1 MTGHMPSSWRHHAW
15 VQSWGTLCSE
25 GLAWWAAPLLA
36 LIPGWLRVGRVCRAS
51 EWLSRIWPCGLSSPC
66 HLGPHLFA
74 SGTLAGMSWR
84 LQRAAASSNPLQFPC
99 PPPLRETMHVLCS
112 LAHLADTEA
121 GRGSLDSQRGGGGGA
136 GRKELGA
143 IPGWARVGQGQCQGV
158 RGRIH
163 HPFHALSLCSLQPKA
178 VSLTHSCLSP
188 CFPNARGKSSCCC
201 PLPSPVRSSGLVVST
216 TRACLRGW
224 AV

>member
-36 LIPGWLRVGRVCRAS
+36 LIPGWLRVGRVCQAS

-66 HLGPHLFA
+66 HLDPHLFV

-84 LQRAAASSNPLQFPC
+84 LQRAAASSNPLRFPC

-121 GRGSLDSQRGGGGGA
+121 GRGSLDSQRGGGGAAGRGCGQEGTGSHSRVGKGGTRAVSGGA
-136 GRKELGA
+136 GKDTPP
-143 IPGWARVGQGQCQGV
+143 ISCP
-158 RGRIH
+158 
-163 HPFHALSLCSLQPKA
+163 QPLLA
-178 VSLTHSCLSP
+178 AT
-188 CFPNARGKSSCCC
+188 KSSV
-201 PLPSPVRSSGLVVST
+201 PNSQLPVTLLPKCKRQVKLLLPPTQSRQVKWPAG
-216 TRACLRGW
+216 
-224 AV
+224 